1 MRCVL
6 YYEILTDVAFLCSD
20 NSEGNQFEMTTL
32 KINYVRVE
40 AVQVSLEVLDADL
53 RAGPGQRKPTDES
66 EDRISSPII
75 RRIRSKGEDV

>member
-1 MRCVL
+1 
-6 YYEILTDVAFLCSD
+6 
-20 NSEGNQFEMTTL
+20 MTTL

-66 EDRISSPII
+66 GDRISSPII